1 MKTRL
6 SPLIQSPATPQQ
18 PEVSKHFP
26 ETELLVQF
34 QQHLPSDQLFSANA
48 TPTREQLPSSFSVTP
63 SPGVTKG
70 MPPVS
75 IPSQSTSTLEEP
87 SALQPPSQPAV
98 SRTLSETA
106 TEESYSHGMS
116 SPASKSPAHLEHQEE
131 MQQSTAS
138 ASLTQEST
146 HHLGM
151 LTTATLT
158 VPISPRSALTTAV
171 SPTLVSLRSTVASHP
186 VQSPPSS
193 IPVSTPHSH
202 TASVA
207 LTSVRKV
214 AFEQSQV
221 TVTARTYTT
230 PTQSPSLFTT
240 VQPPTPF
247 QHADFDLDSSVDNE
261 LSGGA
266 ESDSDQTQGT
276 GSGEESLLVDL
287 EAAKEM
293 SVTQGDLLSLKEPP
307 FQGSTDLQPSG
318 VITANLLSFHTPVP
332 PKSTPTSSPLVIRT
346 EENLIE
352 LETPL
357 RAALS
362 TMNQDQNLLNL
373 SAAPLSNLPQ
383 RGHQTNE
390 NLTHGSEAS
399 HATPHAQEGSLQSK
413 SQASNGMYCLPIFMS
428 PLYIIDT
435 WLTGAGSESDMFGMY
450 ITHCVHMPEIYV
462 QSCSSSFM
470 MKHWRVI
477 A

>member
-18 PEVSKHFP
+18 PEVSKHLP

-34 QQHLPSDQLFSANA
+34 RQHLPSDQPFSANA
-48 TPTREQLPSSFSVTP
+48 TPARKQLPSSFSITP
-63 SPGVTKG
+63 SPGVVTKG

-75 IPSQSTSTLEEP
+75 TPSLSTSTL
-87 SALQPPSQPAV
+87 SAIQSPTQPAV

-106 TEESYSHGMS
+106 TEGSPHDLHLHGMS
-116 SPASKSPAHLEHQEE
+116 SPASSSPAHSEHQEE

-146 HHLGM
+146 HHSDM
-151 LTTATLT
+151 HTATTLT
-158 VPISPRSALTTAV
+158 VPISPSTALTTAV
-171 SPTLVSLRSTVASHP
+171 SPTVVSLSAASHP
-186 VQSPPSS
+186 VQSPQSS
-193 IPVSTPHSH
+193 IPTSVSTPHSH
-202 TASVA
+202 TAPVA

-221 TVTARTYTT
+221 AVTARTYTT

-247 QHADFDLDSSVDNE
+247 QHANFDLDSSVDDE
-261 LSGGA
+261 LSGG
-266 ESDSDQTQGT
+266 DSDQTQGT

-293 SVTQGDLLSLKEPP
+293 PVTQGDFLSLEEPP
-307 FQGSTDLQPSG
+307 FQGSTGLQPSE
-318 VITANLLSFHTPVP
+318 VITANLLSFHTPAP
-332 PKSTPTSSPLVIRT
+332 NKSTPTSVIRS

-357 RAALS
+357 RAAPS

-383 RGHQTNE
+383 RGHQTSE
-390 NLTHGSEAS
+390 NLSHGSEAS
-399 HATPHAQEGSLQSK
+399 HTTPHAITHAREGSLQSK
-413 SQASNGMYCLPIFMS
+413 STSQ
-428 PLYIIDT
+428 
-435 WLTGAGSESDMFGMY
+435 
-450 ITHCVHMPEIYV
+450 
-462 QSCSSSFM
+462 Q
-470 MKHWRVI
+470 
-477 A
+477 